1 VCTGRYGDFRRKTL
15 GAVIPIKVTSRGLT
29 FLVKVQPRARRN
41 EITGVVGDALKL
53 SLTAPPVEGR
63 ANDAVVEFLADF
75 FDIPRSSVTIT
86 SGKTNRLKA
95 MCICGIRVEQL
106 RQKLAAVDAK

>member
-1 VCTGRYGDFRRKTL
+1 
-15 GAVIPIKVTSRGLT
+15 VIPIKETSRGLT

-41 EITGVVGDALKL
+41 EITGDVGDALKL

-95 MCICGIRVEQL
+95 ICICGIRVEQL

>member
-1 VCTGRYGDFRRKTL
+1 
-15 GAVIPIKVTSRGLT
+15 VIPIKETSRGLT

-95 MCICGIRVEQL
+95 ICICGIRVEQL

>member
-15 GAVIPIKVTSRGLT
+15 GAVIPIKETSRGLT

-95 MCICGIRVEQL
+95 ICICGIGVEQL
-106 RQKLAAVDAK
+106 QRKLAAVDAQ